1 MCHGAGT
8 QQRGCYPP
16 MTPVN
21 RFFRSA
27 LFPLI
32 VIVLLVYLASQTL
45 IPRKDAQD
53 KVTYSEFI
61 RQAEVGER
69 AGRQVHADPPADQ
82 GDARRRPEGQGQL
95 SERPIGV
102 QRSSRSCKQGEHHL
116 RLQGQGVVLVEQP
129 ADLAAPVR
137 APDRLLD
144 LPDEPGPGRRLEGD
158 ELRQVARE
166 TDDARLAEDRLQGR
180 RRRRRGRRGAARD
193 QGVPREPEEVP
204 GPRRADPQGRPALR
218 ASRHR

>member
-1 MCHGAGT
+1 
-8 QQRGCYPP
+8 

-45 IPRKDAQD
+45 IPQQGRPGQGHLLGVHRAGQ
-53 KVTYSEFI
+53 
-61 RQAEVGER
+61 VGER
-69 AGRQVHADPPADQ
+69 C
-82 GDARRRPEGQGQL
+82 RRR
-95 SERPIGV
+95 
-102 QRSSRSCKQGEHHL
+102 RSTPTRNEIKATLVGGDKFKVNYPSDQSAFA
-116 RLQGQGVVLVEQP
+116 VEQV
-129 ADLAAPVR
+129 LAGENVRYDSKGRGLVVVERLLILAPSVR

-166 TDDARLAEDRLQGR
+166 ADDARLAEDRLQGR
-180 RRRRRGRRGAARD
+180 GRRRRGRRGAARD

-204 GPRRADPQGRPALR
+204 GARRADPQGRPALR